1 MTLHDAA
8 MIINAYRKNKPQD
21 RQNVADFMRDI
32 LTKVK
37 DPKDRRTLLE
47 LFCFHDH

>member
-1 MTLHDAA
+1 MTIQDAA
-8 MIINAYRKNKPQD
+8 RIIQTYKANNPQSKN
-21 RQNVADFMRDI
+21 NVADFMRDI

-37 DPKDRRTLLE
+37 DPKDRRTLLQ

>member
-1 MTLHDAA
+1 MTLQEAT
-8 MIINAYRKNKPQD
+8 IIIHAYRANNPQSKN
-21 RQNVADFMRDI
+21 NVADFMRDI

-37 DPKDRRTLLE
+37 DPKDRRTLLQ

>member
-1 MTLHDAA
+1 MTIQDAA
-8 MIINAYRKNKPQD
+8 RIIQTYKANKPQD
-21 RQNVADFMRDI
+21 KQNVADFMRDI

-37 DPKDRRTLLE
+37 DPADRRTLLQ